1 MAETIAP
8 RRGPRERGR
17 RAVMT
22 MFGLGAIALAAPGA
36 AWADPPPWA
45 PAQGQPAKTFGAAP
59 GRVELPLTYRVPAG
73 LRDGR
78 CRPEMFDQPGIG
90 GLVGAAAGGF
100 TGSRF
105 SKSSDTLAAT
115 AIGALIGAAAGRH
128 AGGGIARSE
137 EVCFSQSFEHVADR
151 ETIAWMDPVE
161 GVHYAVTPTKTVKAL
176 DGRYCREYTAR
187 ATVNGQAAGTFGT
200 ACRQPDGSWELIN

>member
-1 MAETIAP
+1 MDGIIAP
-8 RRGPRERGR
+8 WRGPRERR
-17 RAVMT
+17 RRSVMT
-22 MFGLGAIALAAPGA
+22 MFGLGALALAAPGA

-45 PAQGQPAKTFGAAP
+45 PAHGHATKTFGTASDP
-59 GRVELPLTYRVPAG
+59 VELPLGYRVPAG

-78 CRPEMFDQPGIG
+78 CRPEMFDQRDIG

-100 TGSRF
+100 SGSRF
-105 SKSSDTLAAT
+105 SKSNDTLAAT
-115 AIGALIGAAAGRH
+115 AIGALIGAAVGHR

-137 EVCFSQSFEHVADR
+137 EVCFSQSFEYVADR
-151 ETIAWMDPVE
+151 ETIAWMDPVA

-176 DGRYCREYTAR
+176 DGRFCREYTAR

>member
-1 MAETIAP
+1 MAEIVAH
-8 RRGPRERGR
+8 RRGPRVCGR
-17 RAVMT
+17 RAVVMT
-22 MFGLGAIALAAPGA
+22 VGFGALALAAGLAP
-36 AWADPPPWA
+36 ADPLPWA
-45 PAQGQPAKTFGAAP
+45 ETHGGTATAAGAPSSATDMQ
-59 GRVELPLTYRVPAG
+59 LAYRVPAG

-78 CRPEMFDQPGIG
+78 CRPEMFDESAVG
-90 GLVGAAAGGF
+90 GLIGAAAGGF

-105 SKSSDTLAAT
+105 GHAKATLSAT
-115 AIGALIGAAAGRH
+115 AIGALIGAAVGH
-128 AGGGIARSE
+128 ATGDGIARAE

-161 GVHYAVTPTKTVKAL
+161 GIHYAVTPTRTIKGK
-176 DGRYCREYTAR
+176 DGRYCREYMAR